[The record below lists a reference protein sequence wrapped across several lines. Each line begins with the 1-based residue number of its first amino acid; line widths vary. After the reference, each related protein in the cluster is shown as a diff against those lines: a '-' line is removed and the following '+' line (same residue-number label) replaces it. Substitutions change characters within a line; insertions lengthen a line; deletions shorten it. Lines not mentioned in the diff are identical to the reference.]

1 MGIDEH
7 SRDSKTGDKT
17 TVVIRGRHKGGNKH
31 SKRDT
36 EVAAMTA

>member
-7 SRDSKTGDKT
+7 SRDSKTGD